1 MGDGSTN
8 LFGIVFYTPYQP
20 CGYRDSSY
28 RPRAVVAS
36 AGASAGH
43 APWREPID
51 PEGVRARPLWCAFR
65 TQAGHRARSEK
76 CPRAVI
82 RKCSPCARSGLTPL
96 HATWGLHAMTPSVR
110 ARTSGEAR
118 QVATASK
125 PGAPGDGA
133 TLIGGL

>member
-8 LFGIVFYTPYQP
+8 LFEIVLYTPYQP

-51 PEGVRARPLWCAFR
+51 PEGVRERPLWSAFR

-82 RKCSPCARSGLTPL
+82 RKMFALREKRHFTPL
-96 HATWGLHAMTPSVR
+96 GVSTR
-110 ARTSGEAR
+110 
-118 QVATASK
+118 
-125 PGAPGDGA
+125 
-133 TLIGGL
+133 